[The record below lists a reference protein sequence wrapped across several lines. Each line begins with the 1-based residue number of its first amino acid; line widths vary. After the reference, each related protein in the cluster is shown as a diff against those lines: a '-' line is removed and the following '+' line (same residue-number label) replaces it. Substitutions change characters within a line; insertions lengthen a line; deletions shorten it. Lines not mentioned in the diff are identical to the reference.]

1 MTNIGHSN
9 TLTIMNNH
17 RIHRVAKLTGLS
29 KDVIRVWER
38 RYGLV
43 KPSRSANRYRTYTDD
58 EVALLRYVKAQ
69 MDEGHTIGDLV
80 KIGREQLIADATRT
94 ARTEASETTPYER
107 LLSELIKLLDPL
119 KRQSFE
125 RRLNGAVA
133 VISFEEALF
142 GILLPL
148 QIRVGQL
155 WHDGQLNMAVEHY
168 VTNQV
173 RQKLFAAMSHL
184 PVHEKGLSVVVS
196 CPVGEFHEVGA
207 QTAAYLSAAL
217 GCQTY
222 YLGAN
227 MPLDQLAIFCRQIDP
242 DVLLLSVTAPPP
254 AHEWSSWIATL
265 HDLTASHRTIF
276 VGGAGAQS
284 LGLPVGARRIEIL
297 SDLPTLQQRL
307 TVLMA
312 KQIAQVR

>member
-1 MTNIGHSN
+1 MAIVVLLMN
-9 TLTIMNNH
+9 TH

-29 KDVIRVWER
+29 KDVIRAWER
-38 RYGLV
+38 RYGIV
-43 KPSRSANRYRTYTDD
+43 KPLRSANRYRTYTDD

-69 MDEGHTIGDLV
+69 MDKGQSIGDLV
-80 KIGREQLIADATRT
+80 ATGRERLVAEA
-94 ARTEASETTPYER
+94 ARSAVTEPSETEPYER
-107 LLSELIKLLDPL
+107 LLNELIQLLDPL
-119 KRQSFE
+119 RRESFE

-133 VISFEEALF
+133 VIPFEEALY

-155 WHDGQLNMAVEHY
+155 WHDGRLNVAVEHY

-184 PVHEKGLSVVVS
+184 PVHGKGLSVVVA

-207 QTAAYLSAAL
+207 QAAAYICASR

-227 MPLDQLAIFCRQIDP
+227 VPIDQLAIFCRQIDP
-242 DVLLLSVTAPPP
+242 NVLLLSVTTPAP

-265 HDLTASHRTIF
+265 CDLMTPHRTILI
-276 VGGAGAQS
+276 GGAGAQS
-284 LGLPVGARRIEIL
+284 LSLPEAARRIEIL
-297 SDLPTLQQRL
+297 SDLPALQQRL
-307 TVLMA
+307 AVLMA
-312 KQIAQVR
+312 KHSAHVR

>member
-1 MTNIGHSN
+1 MN
-9 TLTIMNNH
+9 TH

-29 KDVIRVWER
+29 KDVIRAWER
-38 RYGLV
+38 RYGIV
-43 KPSRSANRYRTYTDD
+43 KPLRSANRYRTYTDD

-69 MDEGHTIGDLV
+69 MDKGQSIGDLV
-80 KIGREQLIADATRT
+80 ATGRERLVAEA
-94 ARTEASETTPYER
+94 ARSAVTEPSETEPYER
-107 LLSELIKLLDPL
+107 LLNELIKLLDPL
-119 KRQSFE
+119 RRESFE

-133 VISFEEALF
+133 VIPFEEALY

-155 WHDGQLNMAVEHY
+155 WHDGRLNVAVEHY

-184 PVHEKGLSVVVS
+184 PVHDEGLSVVVA

-207 QTAAYLSAAL
+207 QAAAYICASR

-227 MPLDQLAIFCRQIDP
+227 VPIDQLAIFCRQTDP
-242 DVLLLSVTAPPP
+242 NVLLLSVTTPAP

-265 HDLTASHRTIF
+265 CDLMTPRRTILI
-276 VGGAGAQS
+276 GGAGAQS
-284 LGLPVGARRIEIL
+284 LSLPEAARRIEIL
-297 SDLPTLQQRL
+297 SDLPALQQRL
-307 TVLMA
+307 AVLMA
-312 KQIAQVR
+312 KQSAHVR

>member
-1 MTNIGHSN
+1 MN
-9 TLTIMNNH
+9 TH

-29 KDVIRVWER
+29 THVIRAWER
-38 RYGLV
+38 RYALV
-43 KPSRSANRYRTYTDD
+43 QPSRSANRYRTYTDD

-69 MDEGHTIGDLV
+69 IDQGQSIGDLV
-80 KIGREQLIADATRT
+80 AIGRERLAADATLT
-94 ARTEASETTPYER
+94 ARTEASETVPYEG
-107 LLSELIKLLDPL
+107 LLAKLIGLLDPL
-119 KRQSFE
+119 RRESFE

-133 VISFEEALF
+133 VIPFEEALH

-148 QIRVGQL
+148 QTRVGQL
-155 WHDGQLNMAVEHY
+155 WHDGHLNVAVEHY

-173 RQKLFAAMSHL
+173 RQKIFAAMGHL
-184 PVHEKGLSVVVS
+184 PVHDKGPSVVVS

-207 QTAAYLSAAL
+207 QAAAYVCAAL

-227 MPLDQLAIFCRQIDP
+227 MPFDQLAIFCRQIDP

-254 AHEWSSWIATL
+254 AHEWASWIATL
-265 HDLTASHRTIF
+265 RDLTASHRTIF

-284 LGLPVGARRIEIL
+284 LTLPVEARRIEIL
-297 SDLPTLQQRL
+297 SDLPTLQHRL

-312 KQIAQVR
+312 KQLAHVR